1 MMKNW
6 GLFHYGLLGLPLAMV
21 SLPLYVQLPAFYS
34 SQFALSL
41 SSIGYVLFAARFL
54 DTLQDPVIGALIN
67 RRGLQRPVWYFL
79 PAVLISIAFAALWSP
94 PTWAL
99 SSATMNL
106 VWLAVM
112 LYIAYSAHSVLNI
125 AYLSW
130 GAALDDSNPNGID
143 GRVKSSTLLGAATWR
158 EGFALVGVIIA
169 SIVPSL
175 IMNADKTS
183 GADIKQQSSHFLYY
197 SLCFA
202 ATLTIAIV
210 GLLRFAHR
218 PPTTEIT
225 RNRAAPTL
233 WKELKSVSKD
243 VRARPLFVAY
253 FMNSLAI
260 ALPASLMIFFV
271 DRQIQAPDKLP
282 HFLVSYFIS
291 GALGLALWLKAA
303 KKFGSL
309 LVWQSSL
316 LISIT
321 AFIGA
326 AFLSSGDA
334 FAYTLICITS
344 GLCLGADLVLPP
356 VLLAERIQAKQ
367 SQASYF
373 GIWTFLGKIALACS
387 GLALPLMAYLENEA
401 WLKQASVGL
410 VDNIAL
416 VLCYAL
422 IPCALKL
429 LTFISL
435 IGIKFLDQ
443 TRSEVGSQLKET
455 T

>member
-1 MMKNW
+1 MKKW

-54 DTLQDPVIGALIN
+54 DTLQDPLIGALIN
-67 RRGLQRPVWYFL
+67 RRGLDRSIWYFA
-79 PAVLISIAFAALWSP
+79 PAIMISLAFAALWSP
-94 PTWAL
+94 PTWVV
-99 SSATMNL
+99 SSVTMNL
-106 VWLAVM
+106 VWLAIM

-130 GAALDDSNPNGID
+130 GAALDGAKRNEKAEPN
-143 GRVKSSTLLGAATWR
+143 KSSTLLGAATWR

-175 IMNADKTS
+175 LMNATKAS
-183 GADIKQQSSHFLYY
+183 GDSGQQSSYFLYY

-202 ATLTIAIV
+202 VTLSIAIV

-218 PPTTEIT
+218 PQIAQNTLSGDT
-225 RNRAAPTL
+225 RTL
-233 WKELKSVSKD
+233 WQELKAVSKD

-271 DRQIQAPDKLP
+271 DRQIQSPEKLP

-291 GALGLALWLKAA
+291 GALGLAFWLKAA

-309 LVWQSSL
+309 MVWQSSL
-316 LISIT
+316 LLSIA

-326 AFLSSGDA
+326 AFLGAGDA
-334 FAYTLICITS
+334 IAYTFICITS

-356 VLLAERIQAKQ
+356 VLLAERIQSSQ

-387 GLALPLMAYLENEA
+387 GLALPLMVYLENET
-401 WLKQASVGL
+401 WLKLASVGL
-410 VDNIAL
+410 IDNIGL

-435 IGIKFLDQ
+435 IGIRLADQ
-443 TRSEVGSQLKET
+443 TWGHTQQQMREST
-455 T
+455 